1 MSKGRDRVEIRSS
14 IAVEDTIL
22 TNTLDFI
29 EERVTHSY
37 RDIYSLEDYI
47 PRELAIFIEELRS
60 LPIIEISPR
69 EEIEL

>member
-1 MSKGRDRVEIRSS
+1 MSKERDRVEIRSS

-47 PRELAIFIEELRS
+47 PRELAIFIEELRT
-60 LPIIEISPR
+60 LPIIEVSNKG
-69 EEIEL
+69 EEEL